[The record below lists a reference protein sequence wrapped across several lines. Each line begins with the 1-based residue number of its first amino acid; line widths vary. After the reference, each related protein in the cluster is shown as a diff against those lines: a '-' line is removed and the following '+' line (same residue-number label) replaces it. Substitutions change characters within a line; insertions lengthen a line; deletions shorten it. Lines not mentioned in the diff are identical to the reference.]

1 MNVVFDK
8 SFHKALIKV
17 VDKSVL
23 KRTREVILNAESA
36 NEVQQIPNIKK
47 LVGFK
52 NFYRIR
58 VGDYRIGIELKNGE
72 LWFITIAHRKD
83 IYTQFP

>member
-1 MNVVFDK
+1 MKVYFDK
-8 SFHKALIKV
+8 SFHKALTKV
-17 VDKSVL
+17 ADKSVL
-23 KRTREVILNAESA
+23 ERTREIILTVESV
-36 NEVQQIPNIKK
+36 NDLHQISNIKK

-58 VGDYRIGIELKNGE
+58 LGDYRIGVELKNGD

-83 IYTQFP
+83 IYSQFP